1 MWWVSFPFQENPM
14 PRTPSPELA
23 REWRDRVCRFEHCGL
38 TVAEFCQR
46 EGYSAASF
54 YQWRRRLADAS
65 EFNRKDAFV
74 SVELSTA
81 ALTFPSQNEPGEPTD
96 LRIELRIE
104 LPGGVLVRLDADATD
119 QQQCRLIRNI
129 IRSLREVD

>member
-1 MWWVSFPFQENPM
+1 M

-23 REWRDRVCRFEHCGL
+23 RQWRDRVCRFEHCGL

>member
-1 MWWVSFPFQENPM
+1 M

-23 REWRDRVCRFEHCGL
+23 REWRDRVCRFEQCGL
-38 TVAEFCQR
+38 TVAEFCQG

-65 EFNRKDAFV
+65 EFNQKAAFV
-74 SVELSTA
+74 PVELSTA
-81 ALTFPSQNEPGEPTD
+81 ALTFPSQNEPGEQTD
-96 LRIELRIE
+96 LRIE
-104 LPGGVLVRLDADATD
+104 LPGGGLVRLDADATD

>member
-1 MWWVSFPFQENPM
+1 M

-23 REWRDRVCRFEHCGL
+23 RQWRDRVCRFEQCGL

-65 EFNRKDAFV
+65 EFNQKDAFV
-74 SVELSTA
+74 PVELSTA
-81 ALTFPSQNEPGEPTD
+81 ALTFPSQNEPDEQTD
-96 LRIELRIE
+96 LRIEL
-104 LPGGVLVRLDADATD
+104 PCGVLVRLDADATD

>member
-1 MWWVSFPFQENPM
+1 M

-65 EFNRKDAFV
+65 EFNKKAAFV
-74 SVELSTA
+74 PVELSTA

-104 LPGGVLVRLDADATD
+104 LPGGVLVRLDADATY

>member
-1 MWWVSFPFQENPM
+1 M

-65 EFNRKDAFV
+65 EFNQKAAFV
-74 SVELSTA
+74 PVELSTA

>member
-1 MWWVSFPFQENPM
+1 M

-23 REWRDRVCRFEHCGL
+23 RQWRDRVCRFEQCGL

-54 YQWRRRLADAS
+54 YQWRRRLADEPHLGS
-65 EFNRKDAFV
+65 GTEPGFNQKAAFV
-74 SVELSTA
+74 PVELSTA
-81 ALTFPSQNEPGEPTD
+81 ALTFPSQNEPDEQTD
-96 LRIELRIE
+96 LRIEL
-104 LPGGVLVRLDADATD
+104 PCGVLVRLDADATD

>member
-23 REWRDRVCRFEHCGL
+23 RQWRDRVCRFEHCGL

>member
-1 MWWVSFPFQENPM
+1 M

-23 REWRDRVCRFEHCGL
+23 REWRDRVCRFEQCGL

-65 EFNRKDAFV
+65 EFNQKAAFV
-74 SVELSTA
+74 PVELSTA
-81 ALTFPSQNEPGEPTD
+81 ALTFPNQNEPGEQTD
-96 LRIELRIE
+96 LRIE
-104 LPGGVLVRLDADATD
+104 LPGGGLVRLDADATD

>member
-1 MWWVSFPFQENPM
+1 M

-23 REWRDRVCRFEHCGL
+23 REWRDRVCRFEQCGL